1 MDKKDLARR
10 KTPEEHELEEKQV
23 EFTCLEQE
31 LVKKELELVTLQA
44 ELHAFQNRYLRIVGI
59 KYSELDEINAQIA
72 ECLAELRP
80 KDAKAREQAK
90 RAREQAEDSAH
101 TAEEIK
107 KTKPAKDFESNERL
121 KSLYRK
127 LAMLIHPDTTTDPKE
142 KERRHRLMVEIN
154 RAYEEGDEESLQKIL
169 DEWESSPDSVQGEGT
184 AAELVRTI
192 RKISQVKKRLSEIEK
207 EIVKL
212 RQSELCQLK
221 VKVEEVK
228 DSGRDL
234 LAEMAAQIEKQISE
248 ARKQL
253 NVLRKSEK

>member
-10 KTPEEHELEEKQV
+10 KTPEDYELEEKQA
-23 EFTCLEQE
+23 EFTRLERE

-44 ELHAFQNRYLRIVGI
+44 ELHAFRDRYLRIVGI
-59 KYSELDEINAQIA
+59 KYSELDEINAWIS
-72 ECLAELRP
+72 EHLAKLRP
-80 KDAKAREQAK
+80 EDKRAQQQAK
-90 RAREQAEDSAH
+90 HAREQAEDSAH
-101 TAEEIK
+101 TTEEIR
-107 KTKPAKDFESNERL
+107 KTKPAKEFESDERL

-127 LAMLIHPDTTTDPKE
+127 LAMLIHPDTTIDPKE

-154 RAYEEGDEESLQKIL
+154 RAYEEGDEECLQRIL

-184 AAELVRTI
+184 AVELVRTI
-192 RKISQVKKRLSEIEK
+192 RKISQVKKRLSEIER

-212 RQSELCQLK
+212 RQSELYQLK
-221 VKVEEVK
+221 LKVEEAK
-228 DSGRDL
+228 RSGKDL

-253 NVLRKSEK
+253 NGLSKEEK